1 MADPNSNGSSSSTL
15 TVAPP
20 VASANARRR
29 SPLPLAILAAL
40 FIIVPFLTW
49 YATWFGRELSDEDTG
64 KYLMEENNPRHVQH
78 ALSQIAERLDRKD
91 SSVRR
96 WYPQIVKQA
105 GNPSTEI
112 RLTTAWLMGKDNK
125 SEEFHATLPG
135 LLTDTEPIVRRNAAL
150 SLSTFG
156 DARGRDEL
164 RAMLQPFT
172 VVSTNEGSIG
182 SILTEGSAVRA
193 GALLARLTLQND
205 EMQEIRSPVPGIISK
220 ALLGEGAKVKT
231 GDALLVLSPDA
242 ESVWE
247 ALRALLLVG
256 QAEDL
261 SLVQKYAE
269 GEAKMPLKVKEQAVQ
284 TALAIKDRQKNTTA
298 PAPPG

>member
-1 MADPNSNGSSSSTL
+1 
-15 TVAPP
+15 
-20 VASANARRR
+20 
-29 SPLPLAILAAL
+29 
-40 FIIVPFLTW
+40 
-49 YATWFGRELSDEDTG
+49 
-64 KYLMEENNPRHVQH
+64 
-78 ALSQIAERLDRKD
+78 
-91 SSVRR
+91 
-96 WYPQIVKQA
+96 
-105 GNPSTEI
+105 
-112 RLTTAWLMGKDNK
+112 
-125 SEEFHATLPG
+125 
-135 LLTDTEPIVRRNAAL
+135 
-150 SLSTFG
+150 
-156 DARGRDEL
+156 
-164 RAMLQPFT
+164 
-172 VVSTNEGSIG
+172 
-182 SILTEGSAVRA
+182 
-193 GALLARLTLQND
+193 
-205 EMQEIRSPVPGIISK
+205 VPGIISK